1 MNIYEKLQ
9 ECRVKLNKRNLKQSG
24 QNKFSNY
31 TYFELG
37 DFLPHAMEIMK
48 ELKLASVFG
57 FENDKAS
64 LTIINTEKSDE
75 QIKFESPSVITEM
88 KGSNPIQNIG
98 ASQTYMRRYLYMMAF
113 ELSEFDAVNTTDP
126 KENEEEAARKKA
138 EEEKQNTLKR
148 PINDIEYDAFQ
159 QAVEDTSTDIDT
171 LFKIIKYVG
180 TPEDM
185 TWGVWREAMDKIEAK
200 KEKMAKTK
208 KPEQTKLDL

>member
-138 EEEKQNTLKR
+138 EEEKER
-148 PINDIEYDAFQ
+148 
-159 QAVEDTSTDIDT
+159 
-171 LFKIIKYVG
+171 
-180 TPEDM
+180 
-185 TWGVWREAMDKIEAK
+185 
-200 KEKMAKTK
+200 
-208 KPEQTKLDL
+208 